1 MFEIKIKVNGNGTLT
16 FGNGERLNLGTTGE
30 SQRIKLV
37 FDVDDTVE
45 GSYQYIKF
53 VNQKATYLYRI
64 YSKSIVLSRNIQV
77 FDGVWKFS
85 FISTNAGIVNNQI
98 IGSYAFITEPVEAI
112 VVKGIL
118 SSSSTTEE
126 ETVLKTICAMNFTN
140 LEIPDCVT
148 LIGDYF
154 MYNSKKSF
162 ALNIGKGVTSIG
174 SYAFYDASITKLA
187 FDEHSSLVSLNDY
200 AFYHLSISGDVVLP
214 ASITS
219 WGKYVFQN
227 TSVNKI
233 SFAEGCSL
241 ATLGSYALWEN
252 GAKEIELPDGL
263 TNLSG
268 NTYVIKNC
276 TSLKRLW
283 IPKSIQT
290 AIPSNAIYGCT
301 SLETIEL
308 ENDFN
313 ISASFINC
321 TALTTSAI
329 VNMLYALKNLNG
341 TNAKSLTI
349 GSTNLAKLTADQ
361 KAIATNKNWTLS

>member
-1 MFEIKIKVNGNGTLT
+1 
-16 FGNGERLNLGTTGE
+16 
-30 SQRIKLV
+30 
-37 FDVDDTVE
+37 
-45 GSYQYIKF
+45 
-53 VNQKATYLYRI
+53 
-64 YSKSIVLSRNIQV
+64 
-77 FDGVWKFS
+77 
-85 FISTNAGIVNNQI
+85 
-98 IGSYAFITEPVEAI
+98 
-112 VVKGIL
+112 
-118 SSSSTTEE
+118 
-126 ETVLKTICAMNFTN
+126 
-140 LEIPDCVT
+140 
-148 LIGDYF
+148 